1 VNRFCREVLLESLA
15 LCLLSLLIWLMA
27 VTPSRPVALTKPGAC
42 CPAGK
47 CDCDP
52 EDCQCGKTK
61 GLCCDGCSCAISRGG
76 NP

>member
-1 VNRFCREVLLESLA
+1 MKALRVIVLETLGLLLLA
-15 LCLLSLLIWLMA
+15 LMLWLMV
-27 VTPSRPVALTKPGAC
+27 VTPAGTVGSRTPRKC

-47 CDCDP
+47 CDCE

-61 GLCCDGCSCAISRGG
+61 GLCCDGCTCAISKGG